1 MRPKGRVPLE
11 SRCCGYSEWVSPANS
26 LPLFWPVPFSV
37 KGNEWRDGFCSC
49 LGRGDTAR
57 SPVVGVKPDN
67 PLASLVEEL
76 AAKGGQRG
84 RRINRRPLSVNAG
97 REFVS
102 GDLVNASKDTI
113 CCNLLRWRQPFDCQ
127 EICLLFSF

>member
-1 MRPKGRVPLE
+1 M
-11 SRCCGYSEWVSPANS
+11 
-26 LPLFWPVPFSV
+26 VPFRF
-37 KGNEWRDGFCSC
+37 KGNGWEGWFLLLAGVDSI
-49 LGRGDTAR
+49 AR

-76 AAKGGQRG
+76 AAEGGQRG